1 MNKKFLKLIYN
12 LLAVAVIGI
21 GFIPQNLKA
30 CSRVLYT
37 GDDGLLVMTGR
48 TTDWESNVDTN
59 IWSFPRGLA
68 KNGSVGKNSIKWTS
82 KYGSIVSTAHDM
94 FTLDG
99 MNEKG
104 LVVNLLYL
112 KETEYA
118 KPKKNDRRKLLLV
131 SAWGQYFLDNFANV
145 NEAVIA
151 MKKEPFYVVPFEIE
165 SNSTRTSGLH
175 LAISD
180 STGDSAIFEY
190 IDGKLQIH
198 HGKQYKV
205 LTNSPIFNDQLAI
218 NDYWNKVGGTVFLPG
233 TNKPTDRFV
242 RGSFYTDV
250 VEKTSNPKIGLA
262 VVLSVIR
269 NLSVPI
275 GMSTPDIPNI
285 SATRWRAV
293 SDQTNK
299 KYYFESV
306 FEQNGFWI
314 DLKDMNFEKGQP
326 IKKLTLTDGR
336 YYTGNASKDFET
348 VELFSFIPDTNLL
361 KIKPANE

>member
-1 MNKKFLKLIYN
+1 MIKEKSFKIIYN
-12 LLAVAVIGI
+12 LLVITTLTI
-21 GFIPQNLKA
+21 GLIPQNSFA

-48 TTDWESNVDTN
+48 STDWESNVNTN
-59 IWSFPRGLA
+59 IWAFPRGIA
-68 KNGSVGKNSIKWTS
+68 KNGSVGKDPIKWTS

-112 KETEYA
+112 QETEYA
-118 KPKKNDRRKLLLV
+118 TPKKHDKRKPLLV
-131 SAWGQYFLDNFANV
+131 SAWGQYFLDNFATV
-145 NEAVIA
+145 NEAVKA
-151 MKKEPFYVVPFEIE
+151 MKKEPFYVVPFKLE
-165 SNSTRTSGLH
+165 SKSTRTSGLH
-175 LAISD
+175 LSMSD

-205 LTNSPIFNDQLAI
+205 LTNSPAYPQQLAI
-218 NDYWNKVGGTVFLPG
+218 NDYWKNIGGTVFLPG
-233 TNKPTDRFV
+233 TNKPSDRFV
-242 RGSFYTDV
+242 RGSFFTNV
-250 VEKTSNPKIGLA
+250 VEKTSDSKLGLA
-262 VVLSVIR
+262 VVLSVVR

-285 SATRWRAV
+285 SATRWRSV

-306 FEQNGFWI
+306 FEENGFWV
-314 DLKDMNFEKGQP
+314 DLKEMNFEKGQP

-336 YYTGNASKDFET
+336 YYFGETSKDFEP
-348 VELFSFIPDTNLL
+348 VELFSFIPDSNIL
-361 KIKPANE
+361 KIKPAN